1 MIREGMLCTTR
12 VGREMAVVVQVVAA
26 KGRIV
31 RRGSEPA
38 ESDALAL
45 FSVRRVDNGR
55 PLKPRDARELRPCVV
70 QPQSREV
77 AAPAA
82 LGGFVG
88 GLLGSLLGREPRTE
102 LRVANGADL
111 AESECMPDPLR
122 PSVPRAPRGERGR

>member
-12 VGREMAVVVQVVAA
+12 IGQETAVVVQVVAV

-38 ESDALAL
+38 ESDTLAL

-55 PLKPRDARELRPCVV
+55 PLKARLARELRPCVV

-111 AESECMPDPLR
+111 AESERMPDPLR
-122 PSVPRAPRGERGR
+122 PSVPRAPRGECGR